1 MPQVELTDRFCR
13 SAKAQGGAKTDY
25 FDTTVKGLCL
35 RVSGAGAKTWHLVYS
50 KRDRSRAWLKL
61 GRYPDL
67 ALGGGG
73 GARQKARDER
83 AKIGDGADPVAD
95 KRSEAAALTVRDLVE
110 NYIERSV
117 RERDPK
123 TGEFKRRSHEQVA
136 RRLRLNVSGYGAD
149 GKALP
154 DPSSGSIGDIKLADL
169 HRRDITRAIDA
180 VMDRGAPT
188 EARHLFIDLGAMIR
202 WAHGRGDIDQNLMEA
217 MPAPSEPNEPR
228 ERFLT
233 ADEIRTV
240 WNALPSARMSE
251 ATRRI
256 LRLCLITGQRVGEVA
271 GMTRRELDLE
281 RAVWTIPAAR
291 AKNAREHVVPLSGM
305 ALTIIAEQ
313 LAECPGG
320 NILFPGPK
328 PHFENAGRSPAAV
341 SSAAIGTTLKRTQ
354 FIGDDG
360 APRILGVAP
369 WTAHDLRRTTAT
381 GMAELG
387 VSPFHIGHVLNHVST
402 TKATITTKAYAHYT
416 YESEKREALELWAAR
431 LDAIFQSR
439 ADVVPIRGRTPP

>member
-13 SAKAQGGAKTDY
+13 SAKAQSGAKTDY
-25 FDTTVKGLCL
+25 FDTVVKGLCL

-67 ALGGGG
+67 RLGGDG

-83 AKIGDGADPVAD
+83 AKIGDGVDPVGD

-123 TGEFKRRSHEQVA
+123 TGAFKLRSHLQVA
-136 RRLRLNVSGYGAD
+136 RRLRRNVSGYGPD

-154 DPSSGSIGDIKLADL
+154 DPSSGCIGDIKLADL

-188 EARHLFIDLGAMIR
+188 EARHLFIDLGAMIK
-202 WAHGRGDIDQNLMEA
+202 WARGRGDIDQNLMEA
-217 MPAPSEPNEPR
+217 MPAPSEPNPPR

-233 ADEIRTV
+233 ADEIRIV
-240 WNALPSARMSE
+240 WNALPGAVMSE

-256 LRLCLITGQRVGEVA
+256 LRLCLITGQRLGEVA
-271 GMTRRELDLE
+271 GMTRSELDLA

-291 AKNAREHVVPLSGM
+291 AKNARDHVVPLSGM

-313 LAECPGG
+313 LADNPDA
-320 NILFPGPK
+320 IIFPGPK
-328 PHFENAGRSPAAV
+328 PHFKNAGRAPAAM

-354 FIGDDG
+354 VIGDDG
-360 APRILGVAP
+360 PRILGVAP
-369 WTAHDLRRTTAT
+369 WTAHDLRRTAAT
-381 GMAELG
+381 FMAELG
-387 VSPFHIGHVLNHVST
+387 VSPFLIGHVLNHVST

-416 YESEKREALELWAAR
+416 FEAEKREALDKWAAR
-431 LDAIFQSR
+431 LNAIIGGG
-439 ADVVPIRGRTPP
+439 ADVVPLRAVTQ